1 MYYKQEE
8 SAREVSPENE
18 MVHSTSDFSLTESSE
33 GSPDEGKSCLTSL
46 ITMRNKVKL
55 VRKRRILYK
64 FLGDLSHKKAAEL

>member
-33 GSPDEGKSCLTSL
+33 GSRDEGKSCVTSL
-46 ITMRNKVKL
+46 ITMRNK
-55 VRKRRILYK
+55 
-64 FLGDLSHKKAAEL
+64 F